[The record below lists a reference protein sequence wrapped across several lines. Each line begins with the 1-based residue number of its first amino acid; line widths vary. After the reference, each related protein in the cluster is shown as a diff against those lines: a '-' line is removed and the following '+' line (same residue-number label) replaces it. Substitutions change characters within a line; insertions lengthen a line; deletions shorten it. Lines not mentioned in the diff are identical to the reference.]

1 MVMFAAVDVRVDNI
15 YPMHQ
20 MGVRKE
26 SNTKKVC
33 YKNQQEQKAQQ
44 CNMFLLFYHSGSP
57 ETVCFPDA
65 KVQKKQRPPKSA
77 LLSEKFVNLCFK
89 TIS

>member
-33 YKNQQEQKAQQ
+33 YKNQQEQKPQQ
-44 CNMFLLFYHSGSP
+44 CNMFLLFCHAGSAGNRL
-57 ETVCFPDA
+57 FPRR
-65 KVQKKQRPPKSA
+65 KGTKKNAPPKICTIVRKIR
-77 LLSEKFVNLCFK
+77 KFVC
-89 TIS
+89 